1 MSKIN
6 FLSQFRDEKT
16 KKLRNFTATQFAEV
30 WNHYDSDGNGY
41 IEGKELDSFL
51 REFIS
56 SVVCKGTGPEVI
68 SEAALEGMKKDFM
81 AAFDENEDNKID
93 IAELAHI
100 LPTDENFLL
109 IFRRKNPLESTV
121 DFMKVWKA
129 FDKDKSGYIESDEL
143 KAFLVHML
151 NETKPDVKL
160 PPATLDEYTKTIL
173 QLFDQNG
180 DGKLQLSEMSRL
192 LPVKEN
198 YLSKPIFKN
207 AGQITSQDIDRVFK
221 VYDRDNNGSIED
233 EELEAF
239 LKDLLALVQE
249 QYDAKDLEFFK
260 KVILDQWDVNHDGKI
275 SHDELKMILIQQSR
289 VAQTEQALQSA

>member
-1 MSKIN
+1 MSKSN
-6 FLSQFRDEKT
+6 FLAQFRDEKT

-41 IEGKELDSFL
+41 IEGKELDNFL

-68 SEAALEGMKKDFM
+68 SEVALEGMKKDFM

-143 KAFLVHML
+143 KDFLVHML

-160 PPATLDEYTKTIL
+160 PPATLDEYTRTIL

-207 AGQITSQDIDRVFK
+207 AGQITSQDIDKVFK